1 MVARNKNVVDFEQL
15 DSAKDNANNK
25 SDDNENVNRMN
36 DENNTSTNDVDDDN
50 DNLHGTMYM
59 WL

>member
-25 SDDNENVNRMN
+25 SDDNENVNTGRMN
-36 DENNTSTNDVDDDN
+36 DENNTDQ
-50 DNLHGTMYM
+50 
-59 WL
+59 